1 VPRAAL
7 RPHDGRVTEQTG
19 GSWLP
24 VRWREDD
31 GEEGEAPMTTL
42 VVYESMF
49 GHTRDIALAVARGLA
64 PTGAVEV
71 VEVGEVQALP
81 HDLDLLVVGGPTHAF
96 GMSRPQS
103 RADAL
108 SKSTDGTV
116 VSSGDGL
123 REWLQH
129 VPHQRRS
136 IPAAVFDTKV
146 KKPFTGSAGK
156 GAGKALTAAGFELI
170 VPPEDFG
177 VAGTTGPLDT
187 GELERAEHWGE
198 SVSLALAAARTR

>member
-1 VPRAAL
+1 
-7 RPHDGRVTEQTG
+7 
-19 GSWLP
+19 
-24 VRWREDD
+24 
-31 GEEGEAPMTTL
+31 MTTL

-49 GHTRDIALAVARGLA
+49 GHTRDVALAVARGLA

-71 VEVGEVQALP
+71 VEVGEVHELP

-103 RADAL
+103 REEAR
-108 SKSTDGTV
+108 SKAADGTV
-116 VSSGDGL
+116 VSTHEGL

-129 VPHQRRS
+129 VPHQRRPV
-136 IPAAVFDTKV
+136 PAAVFDTKV

-156 GAGKALTAAGFELI
+156 GAGKALKAAGFELI

-177 VAGTTGPLDT
+177 VAGTTGPLDP
-187 GELERAEHWGE
+187 GELERAEHWGG
-198 SVSLALAAARTR
+198 SVALALAAARTR